1 MVENGVIRVVDTPS
15 PGPAPPRRF
24 SVRCCLGIFVLVW
37 LGERVCVCV
46 CTLGMCVRVWLGK
59 EENLWAKACVLQR
72 ERKRIYARDL
82 HKDDR
87 EHTYRV
93 YE

>member
-37 LGERVCVCV
+37 LGESVCVCV
-46 CTLGMCVRVWLGK
+46 YFGDVCESMVGKGGESLGKGMCVAAREKEDICERFAQGRQRAYISRV
-59 EENLWAKACVLQR
+59 
-72 ERKRIYARDL
+72 
-82 HKDDR
+82 
-87 EHTYRV
+87 
-93 YE
+93 

>member
-1 MVENGVIRVVDTPS
+1 MVLYGWLIHQ
-15 PGPAPPRRF
+15 
-24 SVRCCLGIFVLVW
+24 VLVRHHHGAFRYGVAW
-37 LGERVCVCV
+37 GFLFWFGWERESVCV